1 MGLTSR
7 RRAKALLMFLSLAS
21 TVAIAYSSPS
31 PTGSTVQAS
40 GRVLSV
46 APTQIQIQPSDA
58 KEPLILVFRSARLRN
73 DAEVGDYV
81 SVVYESRGEDNIL
94 VSLEKSGLETP
105 NPNSA
110 ESHEYART
118 AKLESPAAL
127 TKKQRKYEQARPLT
141 PEQAALVERAL
152 VQEKVLIKD
161 IKMRKPL
168 VETYIQDM
176 RPDEKLYQ
184 VPVQDQYQ
192 LSRVDFAK
200 AFFDRGYDPRTEGKE
215 GFFKGSLASIMGL
228 TKLLGLE
235 RFTYSTTGFME
246 MMFIDPSGF
255 DQQNYAFSYVRREF
269 LGTVRTWVFD
279 IHPKVKGQGRFYGR
293 IWIEDLNANV
303 VRFNGVYTGDT
314 SEDNSKYYFHFESWR
329 VNVQPGIWL
338 PATVYVEESQRTE
351 NSKSV
356 GFKAQTHF
364 WGYGLKLPT
373 RDSENVSVKVDDA
386 VDRSSDSQDI
396 SPLQG
401 SRMWVT
407 QAENNVIDRL
417 VEAGLV
423 ALQVQGGY
431 EDKVL
436 GQIAINLIVPNNLAF
451 TDRIHTRVMLT
462 NTIEATTVGS
472 TILLSK
478 GLIDSLPS
486 EEAIASVI
494 AMELAHIAMG
504 HHIDTRYA
512 FNDRLLFPDESTF
525 QRINM
530 YHSDHDNQEAAKT
543 AMQYLQASMYK
554 DRLANAGL
562 YYAQL
567 ANRSKEL
574 KALNSPRLGDSLLM
588 ADGTPWMGDLAK
600 MAPKLDQNDLSQTAA
615 LPLGSWL
622 KTDPWDD
629 SVRMLD
635 AKRYAPMNARDK
647 MPFEVTPVFYKLQR
661 FETARMETSPNPDVV
676 PPALLP
682 IKEATPVQ
690 PATLPTALP
699 NLQ

>member
-1 MGLTSR
+1 MGLTSKV
-7 RRAKALLMFLSLAS
+7 RANALLIFLSLAS
-21 TVAIAYSSPS
+21 AVAIANPS
-31 PTGSTVQAS
+31 PPPHEDS
-40 GRVLSV
+40 
-46 APTQIQIQPSDA
+46 
-58 KEPLILVFRSARLRN
+58 RS
-73 DAEVGDYV
+73 
-81 SVVYESRGEDNIL
+81 
-94 VSLEKSGLETP
+94 
-105 NPNSA
+105 
-110 ESHEYART
+110 
-118 AKLESPAAL
+118 AKLESQATF
-127 TKKQRKYEQARPLT
+127 TKKQRKDEQPRPLT
-141 PEQAALVERAL
+141 PEQAALVERA
-152 VQEKVLIKD
+152 VAQEKILIKE
-161 IKMRKPL
+161 IRMRTPL
-168 VETYIQDM
+168 VETYIQNT

-192 LSRVDFAK
+192 LSRVDFGK
-200 AFFDRGYDPRTEGKE
+200 AFSDRGYVPRTEGKE
-215 GFFKGSLASIMGL
+215 GFFKGSLGSIMGL

-235 RFTYSTTGFME
+235 RFTYSPTGFME
-246 MMFIDPSGF
+246 MMFIDPNGF
-255 DQQNYAFSYVRREF
+255 DRQHYVFSYVRREF

-279 IHPKVKGQGRFYGR
+279 VHPRVKGQGRFYGR
-293 IWIEDLNANV
+293 IWIEDQNANV
-303 VRFNGVYTGDT
+303 VRFNGIYTGST
-314 SEDNSKYYFHFESWR
+314 SEDTSKYYFHFESWR
-329 VNVQPGIWL
+329 MNVQPGIWL
-338 PATVYVEESQRTE
+338 PVAVYVEESQRTDD
-351 NSKSV
+351 SKSV
-356 GFKAQTHF
+356 GLKAQTHF
-364 WGYGLKLPT
+364 WGYGLKLPS

-386 VDRSSDSQDI
+386 VDLSNDSQDVG
-396 SPLQG
+396 PLQG

-417 VEAGLV
+417 VEAGLI
-423 ALQVQGGY
+423 ALQVRGGY

-462 NTIEATTVGS
+462 NTIEATTVGN

-554 DRLANAGL
+554 DRLTNAGL

-567 ANRSKEL
+567 ADRSKEL
-574 KALNSPRLGDSLLM
+574 KALNTPRLGDSLLM
-588 ADGTPWMGDLAK
+588 ADGTPWMAELAK
-600 MAPKLDQNDLSQTAA
+600 MAPKLDQNDLTQTAA

-635 AKRYAPMNARDK
+635 AKRYAPMNPRDK
-647 MPFEVTPVFYKLQR
+647 MPFEVTPLFYKLQR
-661 FETARMETSPNPDVV
+661 FETARMETPPNPDVGT
-676 PPALLP
+676 PALHP
-682 IKEATPVQ
+682 NEEATPAQ
-690 PATLPTALP
+690 PTPPATLPTATP
-699 NLQ
+699 NLR